1 MSLYDFDQI
10 IDRKHTNS
18 MKWDGARR
26 RLTAEQLAAD
36 PLPMWVAD
44 MDFKVAEPILDALRR
59 ETDQGILGYS
69 EAPDS
74 YVEAVIGWQATR
86 FGWQPDPAWLVQSP
100 GVVNALNMA
109 IQAYSLPGDSVL
121 VQSPVYVHFHHD
133 VVTNGRR
140 VIEVPMDFDGE
151 RYRFDPM
158 AFEAAIQP
166 NTRLFILCN
175 PHNPTGNVW
184 THEELTA
191 MATICHRH
199 GVIVVADEI
208 HQDFVFGQGARH
220 TSFGLLDEALVN
232 NALIL
237 TAPSKTFNIAG
248 LQCSN
253 LFIPNQGLRNRYR
266 AQAERCGV
274 GLINKFGIAAGEAAY
289 RHGGTWADEM
299 LAYVRGNQQRFSQGL
314 APLGAKVRV
323 IPTPSLYL
331 AWIDFRSL
339 EKSPADL
346 HDFLLRHARLWLDPG
361 TKFGTGGAGFMR
373 INLACPRAV
382 VDVAIERLTQVL
394 G

>member
-1 MSLYDFDQI
+1 MALYDFDQR
-10 IDRKHTNS
+10 IDRKNTNS
-18 MKWDGARR
+18 VKWDGARR
-26 RLTAEQLAAD
+26 RLTAEQAAAD

-44 MDFKVAEPILDALRR
+44 MDFKVADPILEALHR
-59 ETDQGILGYS
+59 EVDQGILGYS

-74 YVEAVIGWQATR
+74 YVEAVLAWQSTR

-151 RYRFDPM
+151 RYRFDPV

-184 THEELTA
+184 TREELTQ

-199 GVIVVADEI
+199 GVIVIADEI
-208 HQDFVFGQGARH
+208 HQDFVFGDGVKH
-220 TSFGLLDEALVN
+220 TPFGLLDQVLVD

-253 LFIPNQGLRNRYR
+253 LFIPHRGLRDRYR
-266 AQAERCGV
+266 AQAERCGL
-274 GLINKFGIAAGEAAY
+274 GLINKLGIAAGEAAY
-289 RHGGTWADEM
+289 RHGGPWVDEM
-299 LAYVRGNQQRFSQGL
+299 LAYVRGNRERFSQGMEG
-314 APLGAKVRV
+314 LGAKAGVL
-323 IPTPSLYL
+323 PSPSLYL
-331 AWIDFRSL
+331 AWIDFRAL
-339 EKSPADL
+339 EKSPAQL
-346 HDFLLRHARLWLDPG
+346 HDFLLREARLWLDPG

-382 VDVAIERLTQVL
+382 VDVAVERLTQAL
-394 G
+394 A